1 MICERLHLRG
11 IEMGKYLTEL
21 ALKRIARVV
30 FEEIV
35 KPAAKEYVASTQ
47 NKYDDLAVEFLND
60 FVEDLLAEKPKAA

>member
-1 MICERLHLRG
+1 
-11 IEMGKYLTEL
+11 MGKYLTEL